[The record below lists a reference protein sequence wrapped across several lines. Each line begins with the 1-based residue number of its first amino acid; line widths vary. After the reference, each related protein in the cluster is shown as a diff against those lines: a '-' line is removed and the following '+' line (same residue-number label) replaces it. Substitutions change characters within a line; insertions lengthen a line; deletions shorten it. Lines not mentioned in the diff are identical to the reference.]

1 MDCVASLYD
10 RQNIYKIINEISRE
24 IFIPITVGG
33 GIRNLEH
40 ATNLFLNGADK
51 IAVNTAVTK
60 ILN

>member
-10 RQNIYKIINEISRE
+10 RQNIYKIINEISKE
-24 IFIPITVGG
+24 IFIPITVG

-60 ILN
+60 NLN

>member
-40 ATNLFLNGADK
+40 ATNLFLNGA
-51 IAVNTAVTK
+51 TK
-60 ILN
+60 